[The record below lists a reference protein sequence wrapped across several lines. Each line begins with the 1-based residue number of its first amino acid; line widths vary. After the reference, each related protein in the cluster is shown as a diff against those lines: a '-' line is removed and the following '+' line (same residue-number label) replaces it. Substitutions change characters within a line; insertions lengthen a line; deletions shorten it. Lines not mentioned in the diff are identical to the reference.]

1 MIDGP
6 WCYKRAKV
14 GPVNAVIEIKLV
26 SYYDCGFVRLTTES
40 FRFILKINSQ
50 MPLGLFFL
58 KKYLTF
64 FTNINK
70 YLIVCEF
77 I

>member
-50 MPLGLFFL
+50 MPLGLFF
-58 KKYLTF
+58 
-64 FTNINK
+64 
-70 YLIVCEF
+70 
-77 I
+77 